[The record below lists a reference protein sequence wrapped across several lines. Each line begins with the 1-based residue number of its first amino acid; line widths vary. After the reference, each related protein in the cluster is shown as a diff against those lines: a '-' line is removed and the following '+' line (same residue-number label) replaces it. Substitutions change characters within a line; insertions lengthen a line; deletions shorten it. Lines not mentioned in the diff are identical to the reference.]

1 MSLHQV
7 LPEQDR
13 LAYLDALGVASWLPI
28 DGLLDSYGV
37 FYSEQ
42 PIDGSEHA
50 SVALQ
55 AVVENEPTP
64 VVETASMP
72 GDGPRDEPPPLGMSV
87 AQVQEQAQ
95 QMRADLV
102 ADIGQTETAE
112 VKSQPITEVLEEAPA
127 PIVVEKVAPLHLSIS
142 WYQCGVLVINELP
155 LQDGAAMS
163 GSLAQLQTA
172 MINALGIGVELGAK
186 EVMPQTQAEF
196 FWPLVPGPHG
206 DSSKAGGTDA
216 LAYQMRKLLQ
226 DKAVTRVLLLGQR
239 STDLLPEVGL
249 EFGQVRQLPM
259 WPEAKVLLT
268 HSLHQLLK
276 IPANKAATWRHMQPL
291 LLGNR

>member
-7 LPEQDR
+7 LPESDR
-13 LAYLDALGVASWLPI
+13 LAYLEAMGVASWLPI
-28 DGLLDSYGV
+28 DGQLDSYGV
-37 FYSEQ
+37 FYSDVPVEVVV
-42 PIDGSEHA
+42 DELES
-50 SVALQ
+50 LQ
-55 AVVENEPTP
+55 VVVDDSSTAAEPTP
-64 VVETASMP
+64 VYA
-72 GDGPRDEPPPLGMSV
+72 DGPADEPPPLGMSV

-95 QMRADLV
+95 QMRAELV
-102 ADIGQTETAE
+102 ADISQPELE
-112 VKSQPITEVLEEAPA
+112 VKPEVKEEVTPVV
-127 PIVVEKVAPLHLSIS
+127 PVVVEKIAPMHLNIS
-142 WYQCGVLVINELP
+142 WYQCGVLVVNELP

-172 MINALGIGVELGAK
+172 MVNALGLGAK

-216 LAYQMRKLLQ
+216 LAYQLSKLLQ
-226 DKAVTRVLLLGQR
+226 EKSVTRVMLLGER
-239 STDLLPEVGL
+239 STDLIAEASLG
-249 EFGQVRQLPM
+249 FGQVGSVAL

-276 IPANKAATWRHMQPL
+276 IPANKAEAWRHMQPL
-291 LLGNR
+291 LASND

>member
-7 LPEQDR
+7 LPESDR
-13 LAYLDALGVASWLPI
+13 LAYLEAMGVASWLPI
-28 DGLLDSYGV
+28 DGQLDSYGV
-37 FYSEQ
+37 FYSDKPVEAVADELE
-42 PIDGSEHA
+42 PLLVDVDDSSTAAGS
-50 SVALQ
+50 
-55 AVVENEPTP
+55 TP
-64 VVETASMP
+64 VYA
-72 GDGPRDEPPPLGMSV
+72 DGPADEPPPLGMSV

-95 QMRADLV
+95 QMRAELV
-102 ADIGQTETAE
+102 ADMSQSEPEAKPE
-112 VKSQPITEVLEEAPA
+112 VKEEVAPTA
-127 PIVVEKVAPLHLSIS
+127 PVVVEKIAPLHLSIS
-142 WYQCGVLVINELP
+142 WYQCGVLVVNELP

-172 MINALGIGVELGAK
+172 MVNALGLGAK

-216 LAYQMRKLLQ
+216 LAYQLSKLLQ
-226 DKAVTRVLLLGQR
+226 EKSVTRVMLLGER
-239 STDLLPEVGL
+239 STDLIAEASLG
-249 EFGQVRQLPM
+249 FGQVGNVAL

-276 IPANKAATWRHMQPL
+276 IPANKAEAWCHMQPL
-291 LLGNR
+291 LASND

>member
-7 LPEQDR
+7 LPESDR
-13 LAYLDALGVASWLPI
+13 LAYLEAMGVASWLPI
-28 DGLLDSYGV
+28 DGQLDSYGV
-37 FYSEQ
+37 FYS
-42 PIDGSEHA
+42 D
-50 SVALQ
+50 
-55 AVVENEPTP
+55 EP
-64 VVETASMP
+64 VETVADDLESLQVVIEDSSTAAEP
-72 GDGPRDEPPPLGMSV
+72 APVYVDGPADEPPPLGMSV

-95 QMRADLV
+95 QMRAELV
-102 ADIGQTETAE
+102 ADM
-112 VKSQPITEVLEEAPA
+112 SQPEPEAKPEVIEEVAPA
-127 PIVVEKVAPLHLSIS
+127 APEAVEKIAPLHLSIS
-142 WYQCGVLVINELP
+142 WYQCGVLVVNELP

-172 MINALGIGVELGAK
+172 MVNALGLGAK

-216 LAYQMRKLLQ
+216 LAYQLSKLLQ
-226 DKAVTRVLLLGQR
+226 EKSVTRVMLLGER
-239 STDLLPEVGL
+239 STDLIAEASLD
-249 EFGQVRQLPM
+249 FGQVGSVAL

-276 IPANKAATWRHMQPL
+276 IPANKAAAWRHMQPL
-291 LLGNR
+291 LASKD